1 MGAIWVNWTSV
12 DLTGLSNGQWG
23 SMDIPGGQWESLEV
37 SSTQWRFLGI
47 NGGHWDSVGSL
58 GFSGAQWGSLE
69 PRANMSLM
77 GIIWDQWSSV
87 CLIGT

>member
-1 MGAIWVNWTSV
+1 MGVIWVNWTSV
-12 DLTGLSNGQWG
+12 GLTGFSNGQWG
-23 SMDIPGGQWESLEV
+23 SVDISGGQWESLEV

-47 NGGHWDSVGSL
+47 NGGYWDSVGSL

-69 PRANMSLM
+69 PRVNMSLM
-77 GIIWDQWSSV
+77 GIIWDQWRSV